1 MNMKFINKTIMGIKE
16 NKKVEEVS
24 KCLGKCDREFKGT
37 DENGKPIV
45 YCHGCGRDL
54 GKIFG

>member
-1 MNMKFINKTIMGIKE
+1 MKFINKTIMGIKE